1 MQKKIIAAAL
11 AVAASSAAL
20 AQSNVAVYGVI
31 DIGYAHFSSSGKE
44 GMNVIDNG
52 LNAPSRLG
60 FRGIEDLG
68 NGIKALFTLEYNIA
82 PDQNAGLGD
91 AASLTRYTGSQSR
104 QTFVGLNGAFGT
116 VLGGRLQTAG
126 YDFACAFNPV
136 AGGVFNNTDR
146 MKAATV
152 VSCGTGGRRD
162 NAVAYVSPTFGG
174 VSFAVNHAR
183 VTESANTQ
191 PTGKDAYANLLAANY
206 LNGPLQAGV
215 IYSKVSFSNTV
226 ADDDIREYG
235 LGASYDFQVVKA
247 FALYQ
252 NQKIETKSA
261 DSKWAIGVSAPLTAK
276 DIVKA
281 SYGQNRIKS
290 GGVSNGDSKAYSLVY
305 NHDLSKRTQLYAGWT
320 HIRNETAG
328 AVGFA
333 SDYVVSGGG
342 NGNLVAAGIT
352 HRF

>member
-11 AVAASSAAL
+11 AVVASSAAL
-20 AQSNVAVYGVI
+20 AQSNVSVYGVV
-31 DIGYAHFSSSGKE
+31 DMGYAHFSSSGKE

-68 NGIKALFTLEYNIA
+68 NGLKALFTLEYNIA
-82 PDQNAGLGD
+82 PDQNSGIGD
-91 AASLTRYTGSQSR
+91 ASSVTRYTGSQSR
-104 QTFVGLNGAFGT
+104 QTFVGLTGAFGT

-126 YDFACAFNPV
+126 FDFACAFNPV
-136 AGGVFNNTDR
+136 AGGAFNNTDR

-152 VSCGTGGRRD
+152 LSCGTGGRRD
-162 NAVAYVSPTFGG
+162 NAVAYVSPSFGG
-174 VSFAVNHAR
+174 VSVAVNHAR
-183 VTESANTQ
+183 VTESRNTQ

-206 LNGPLQAGV
+206 RNGPLQAGA
-215 IYSKVSFSNTV
+215 IYSRVSLSNTV

-235 LGASYDFQVVKA
+235 LGASYDFTVVKA
-247 FALYQ
+247 FAMYQ
-252 NQKIETKSA
+252 NQKVETKSA
-261 DSKWAIGVSAPLTAK
+261 DSKWALGVTVPVTTK
-276 DIVKA
+276 DLIKV
-281 SYGQNRIKS
+281 SYGQNKIKS
-290 GGVSNGDSKAYSLVY
+290 GGISNGDSKAYSLVY

-342 NGNLVAAGIT
+342 NGNLLATGIT
-352 HRF
+352 HKF

>member
-11 AVAASSAAL
+11 AVVASSAAL
-20 AQSNVAVYGVI
+20 AQSNVSVYGVV
-31 DIGYAHFSSSGKE
+31 DMGYAHFSSSGKE
-44 GMNVIDNG
+44 GMNVIDSG

-68 NGIKALFTLEYNIA
+68 NGLKALFTLEYNIS
-82 PDQNAGLGD
+82 PDQNSGIGD
-91 AASLTRYTGSQSR
+91 ASSLTRYTGTQSR

-152 VSCGTGGRRD
+152 LSCGTGGRRD
-162 NAVAYVSPTFGG
+162 NAVAYVSPSFGG
-174 VSFAVNHAR
+174 VSVAVNHAR
-183 VTESANTQ
+183 VTENANTQ
-191 PTGKDAYANLLAANY
+191 ATGKDAYANLLAANY
-206 LNGPLQAGV
+206 QNGPLQAGA
-215 IYSKVSFSNTV
+215 IYSRVSLSNTV

-235 LGASYDFQVVKA
+235 LGASYDFKVVKA
-247 FALYQ
+247 FAMYQ
-252 NQKIETKSA
+252 NQKVETKSA
-261 DSKWAIGVSAPLTAK
+261 DSKWALGVTVPVTTK
-276 DIVKA
+276 DLIKA

-290 GGVSNGDSKAYSLVY
+290 AGVSNGDSKAYSLVY

-342 NGNLVAAGIT
+342 NGNLLATGIT

>member
-11 AVAASSAAL
+11 AVVASSAAL
-20 AQSNVAVYGVI
+20 AQSNVSIYGVV
-31 DIGYAHFSSSGKE
+31 DMGYAHFSSSGKK

-60 FRGIEDLG
+60 FRGVEDLG
-68 NGIKALFTLEYNIA
+68 NGLKALFTLEYNIA
-82 PDQNAGLGD
+82 PDQNSGIGD
-91 AASLTRYTGSQSR
+91 ASSVTRYTGSQSR

-136 AGGVFNNTDR
+136 AGGAFNNTDR

-162 NAVAYVSPTFGG
+162 NAVAYVSPSFGG
-174 VSFAVNHAR
+174 VSVAVNHAR

-191 PTGKDAYANLLAANY
+191 ATGKDAYANLLAANY
-206 LNGPLQAGV
+206 LNGPLQAGA
-215 IYSKVSFSNTV
+215 IYSRVSLSNTV

-235 LGASYDFQVVKA
+235 LGASYDFKVVKA
-247 FALYQ
+247 FAMYQ
-252 NQKIETKSA
+252 NQKVETKSA
-261 DSKWAIGVSAPLTAK
+261 DSKWALGVTVPVTTK
-276 DIVKA
+276 DVIKA
-281 SYGQNRIKS
+281 SYGQNRLKS
-290 GGVSNGDSKAYSLVY
+290 AGVSNGDSKAYSLVY

-333 SDYVVSGGG
+333 ADYVVSGGG
-342 NGNLVAAGIT
+342 NGNLLATGIT
-352 HRF
+352 HKF